1 MIRNPKRAF
10 SLIRV
15 RYSLLL
21 YENKG
26 LSVVA
31 MQLSAKYKKP
41 TIIARLN
48 NEGYV
53 RGSSRGINNSELE
66 SFKDFMDSTGLFEY
80 TAG

>member
-1 MIRNPKRAF
+1 M
-10 SLIRV
+10 
-15 RYSLLL
+15 
-21 YENKG
+21 
-26 LSVVA
+26 A

-48 NEGYV
+48 DEGYI